1 MEIEHQ
7 QQVGN
12 QPRQELEE
20 YPVWISGQEMIH
32 IQMPFPPG
40 EEGFDLPSQG
50 EHEGDLFGRQIGSI
64 GGNPVDF
71 APCFEADQKEGVLH
85 GVGVVSE
92 SDFGEEKD
100 RGALGD
106 RPMFEDLP
114 LGVFSEAGDEVFA
127 LVDPGVKA
135 LVVDIAPV

>member
-1 MEIEHQ
+1 MIDREIGPGYFLPDVSTHLSQASDRRSFAIALMEIEHQ

-50 EHEGDLFGRQIGSI
+50 ENGGDLFGRQIGSI
-64 GGNPVDF
+64 GGYPVNF
-71 APCFEADQKEGVLH
+71 AA
-85 GVGVVSE
+85 
-92 SDFGEEKD
+92 
-100 RGALGD
+100 
-106 RPMFEDLP
+106 
-114 LGVFSEAGDEVFA
+114 
-127 LVDPGVKA
+127 
-135 LVVDIAPV
+135 